1 MWRALVILAV
11 AAPAYVI
18 PASAESVVATRT
30 IRAKA
35 LIAPEDLTLVSA
47 ELPGALDDP
56 LAAVGQE
63 ARVSIYAGKPVRP
76 GDLGP
81 PTLVD
86 RNQLVTLIFV
96 AGGLAI
102 STEGRALGRG
112 SEGDEVRVMNLGSR
126 NTVSGRIGPDG
137 AVYVGWNE

>member
-1 MWRALVILAV
+1 MWRGLLILVLATPV
-11 AAPAYVI
+11 
-18 PASAESVVATRT
+18 SAESVVATRT

-47 ELPGALDDP
+47 VLPGALSDP
-56 LAAVGQE
+56 EAAVGQE
-63 ARVSIYAGKPVRP
+63 ARVAIYAGKPVRL

-86 RNQLVTLIFV
+86 RNQVVRLVYVT
-96 AGGLAI
+96 GGLAI

-112 SEGDEVRVMNLGSR
+112 SAGDEVRVMNLGSR

-137 AVYVGWNE
+137 AVYVGWND

>member
-1 MWRALVILAV
+1 MWRLLLILALAV
-11 AAPAYVI
+11 PAA
-18 PASAESVVATRT
+18 AESVVATRT

-35 LIAPEDLTLVSA
+35 MIVPEDLTLVNA
-47 ELPGALDDP
+47 ELPGALTD
-56 LAAVGQE
+56 LAAAVGQE

-81 PTLVD
+81 PTLVE
-86 RNQLVTLIFV
+86 RNQVVTLIYV

-112 SEGDEVRVMNLGSR
+112 SAQDTIRVMNLGSR
-126 NTVSGRIGPDG
+126 TTVSGRIGPDG
-137 AVYVGWNE
+137 AVYVGWND